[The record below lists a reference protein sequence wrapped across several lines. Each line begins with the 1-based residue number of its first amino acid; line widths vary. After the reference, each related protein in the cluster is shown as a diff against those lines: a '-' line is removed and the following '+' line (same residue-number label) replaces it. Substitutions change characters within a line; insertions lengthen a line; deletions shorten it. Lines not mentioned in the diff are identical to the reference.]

1 VDFFDFDFFVFANLL
16 PSQTSLLL
24 FLFLPMKKFKYFLRV
39 ILLHFFRGK
48 FSVVKR
54 AVNRKT
60 GEEVAVKIINKRIVE
75 CEELVKEVAIM
86 KEIDEHPG
94 VIHLKDVYEDEKV
107 FNLVMELYVVN

>member
-1 VDFFDFDFFVFANLL
+1 
-16 PSQTSLLL
+16 
-24 FLFLPMKKFKYFLRV
+24 
-39 ILLHFFRGK
+39 
-48 FSVVKR
+48 
-54 AVNRKT
+54 VNRKT

-107 FNLVMELYVVN
+107 FNLVMELYVVNSKFVCEF